1 MTRESLMKLNKISL
15 IKTIE
20 QLEKENRLL
29 KKDKIFICMECDREF
44 TYEQSNCV
52 YDDGTALCP
61 YCNCADTREVI
72 DEY

>member
-29 KKDKIFICMECDREF
+29 KQDILFTCNECLREF
-44 TYEQSNCV
+44 DYEQVEQMDWEDNV
-52 YDDGTALCP
+52 LCP
-61 YCNCADTREVI
+61 YCHCADISKEI
-72 DEY
+72 IK